1 MNVQNALDRRSTG
14 APKGDEL
21 SMSKRSL
28 AIALICLFAF
38 PTAANAAAGDPAPDS
53 EERAFC
59 KQINTY
65 RAQNG
70 LPGLKLSVNLTKSS
84 EWMSAD
90 MARKDYFD
98 HTDSLGRTFSK
109 RISAFGYT
117 GSTRGENIAGGSATA
132 AAVFTQ
138 WKNSAAHRKNML
150 SASYKVLGVGRASR
164 AGTMLGWYWTT
175 DFGGTVDRTIP
186 C

>member
-1 MNVQNALDRRSTG
+1 MNI
-14 APKGDEL
+14 
-21 SMSKRSL
+21 RSL
-28 AIALICLFAF
+28 GIAVLCLFAF
-38 PTAANAAAGDPAPDS
+38 PVAAHAADPVVDP

-59 KQINTY
+59 KTINTY

-70 LPGLKLSVNLTKSS
+70 LPALKLSVSLTKAS

-90 MARKDYFD
+90 MARNDYFD
-98 HTDSLGRTFSK
+98 HTDTLNRAFSR

-117 GSTRGENIAGGSATA
+117 GATRGENIAGGTNGSA
-132 AAVFTQ
+132 AAMFSM
-138 WKNSAAHRKNML
+138 WKSSAAHRKNML
-150 SASYKVLGVGRASR
+150 SSSYKVIGIGRAFR
-164 AGTMLGWYWTT
+164 ANTMLGWYWTT

>member
-1 MNVQNALDRRSTG
+1 
-14 APKGDEL
+14 
-21 SMSKRSL
+21 MSIRSL
-28 AIALICLFAF
+28 GIAILCLMAF
-38 PTAANAAAGDPAPDS
+38 PIAANAADPAPDP

-70 LPGLKLSVNLTKSS
+70 LPALKLSVSLTKSS

-98 HTDSLGRTFSK
+98 HTDSLNRSFTK

-117 GSTRGENIAGGSATA
+117 GATRGENIAGGTNGTA
-132 AAVFTQ
+132 AAMFNM
-138 WKNSAAHRKNML
+138 WKNSAAHKKNML
-150 SASYKVLGVGRASR
+150 SPSYKVIGIGRAYG

-175 DFGGTVDRTIP
+175 DFGGTVDRTIA

>member
-1 MNVQNALDRRSTG
+1 
-14 APKGDEL
+14 
-21 SMSKRSL
+21 MSLRTL
-28 AIALICLFAF
+28 GIAIICLLTC
-38 PTAANAAAGDPAPDS
+38 PVAANAAAGDPVPDV

-65 RAQNG
+65 RAQNR
-70 LPGLKLSVNLTKSS
+70 LPALKLSVNLTKSS

-90 MARKDYFD
+90 MAKKDYFD
-98 HTDSLGRTFSK
+98 HTDSLGRSFSK

-117 GSTRGENIAGGSATA
+117 GATRGENIAAGSAGAT
-132 AAVFTQ
+132 AVFNQ

-150 SASYKVLGVGRASR
+150 STSYKAIGIGRAYR
-164 AGTMLGWYWTT
+164 AGTMFGWYWTT
-175 DFGGTVDRTIP
+175 DFGGTADRAIP

>member
-1 MNVQNALDRRSTG
+1 MSIRSFTI
-14 APKGDEL
+14 
-21 SMSKRSL
+21 
-28 AIALICLFAF
+28 AIICLLAF
-38 PTAANAAAGDPAPDS
+38 PVAAGAAAGDPAPDS

-70 LPGLKLSVNLTKSS
+70 VPALKLSVSLTKSS

-98 HTDSLGRTFSK
+98 HTDSLGRSFSK

-117 GSTRGENIAGGSATA
+117 GGSRAENIAGGSNGSA
-132 AAVFTQ
+132 AAMFAM
-138 WKNSAAHRKNML
+138 WKGSAGHKKNML
-150 SASYKVLGVGRASR
+150 SSTYKVIGIGRAYR

-175 DFGGTVDRTIP
+175 DFGNTVDRTIP

>member
-1 MNVQNALDRRSTG
+1 
-14 APKGDEL
+14 
-21 SMSKRSL
+21 MSIRTL
-28 AIALICLFAF
+28 AIAIICLLAF
-38 PTAANAAAGDPAPDS
+38 PVAAGAAAGDPAPDA
-53 EERAFC
+53 EEHAFC

-70 LPGLKLSVNLTKSS
+70 VPALKLSVSLTKAS

-90 MARKDYFD
+90 MARNDYFD
-98 HTDSLGRTFSK
+98 HTDILGRTFTK

-117 GSTRGENIAGGSATA
+117 GATRGENIAGGTNGSA
-132 AAVFTQ
+132 AAMFNM
-138 WKNSAAHRKNML
+138 WKGSAAHKKNML
-150 SASYKVLGVGRASR
+150 STSFKVIGIGRAYR

-175 DFGGTVDRTIP
+175 DFGGTVDRTIA

>member
-1 MNVQNALDRRSTG
+1 
-14 APKGDEL
+14 
-21 SMSKRSL
+21 MSIRSL
-28 AIALICLFAF
+28 GIALICLLIF
-38 PTAANAAAGDPAPDS
+38 PVAASAAAGDPAPDP

-70 LPGLKLSVNLTKSS
+70 LSALKLSVSLTKAS

-90 MARKDYFD
+90 MAGKDNFD
-98 HTDSLGRTFSK
+98 HTDSLGRSFTK
-109 RISAFGYT
+109 RISSFGYT
-117 GSTRGENIAGGSATA
+117 GPTRGENIAGGTNGSA
-132 AAVFTQ
+132 AAMFNM
-138 WKNSAAHRKNML
+138 WKSSAVHKKNML
-150 SASYKVLGVGRASR
+150 SASYKVIGIGRAYR
-164 AGTMLGWYWTT
+164 ASSMLGWYWTT